1 MAKKQPIRLP
11 TNINAS
17 GLNDKINAEVDA
29 GLKYRKRREP
39 DMNDNYSLYRNKVQV
54 NRLTQRQ
61 PMNIPLMKETIQT
74 IGAKTNSPL
83 YIDFENRDG
92 ELDKEIVTNTLFREA
107 AKKDSLAIKCRV
119 DKKNTYLY
127 GRGHIGLEVDPNFN
141 YIVRF
146 TVKDPY
152 DVIIDPGVSPYDI
165 ETARYYVDDNIFKP
179 LHEVLRNER
188 FDKEAREAVR
198 RDYQGKK
205 GHQLVSQN
213 QTNLSRKQERMRAMG
228 LTDLQT
234 VQGLDAM
241 VHLQY
246 CHTYVW
252 DNGAKEYI
260 KYYVVRADSKH
271 ILRAAPAKDVFGVN
285 FYLMETWASDLE
297 STDYWSDA
305 IADIVRV
312 PNKAINSWIS
322 QYMENRTLRN
332 FGMNF
337 YDSTIE
343 GFHPQKFDPRPFGWY
358 PLPGKPKDVYQRVD
372 IPELQG
378 TLEDIQFLI
387 GIAERASATGAI
399 EKGAVEDVKRT
410 LGEIEIAVSNAM
422 ERTNDLAPLY
432 NASYERLAT
441 KWYDLLLANMGDKE
455 ITLYKKA
462 PDGTLN
468 GKTITRKD
476 IESEN
481 GYEVTA
487 VDKAQ
492 RVVEK
497 TDEIVRIRAAR
508 EAFNPNNGAMKKAE
522 QKRLM
527 QLLDLSPQEADEIEQ
542 EEADLAEQA
551 LQALGQPGGGV
562 PGAAPPIPGAPT
574 APAPTPAPVE
584 LPRPANAQA

>member
-1 MAKKQPIRLP
+1 MAEKKTPIRLP
-11 TNINAS
+11 SGTTAS
-17 GLNDKINAEVDA
+17 GLNDKIGAEVEA

-39 DMNDNYSLYRNKVQV
+39 EFNENYTLYRNKVKI

-61 PMNIPLMKETIQT
+61 PTNIPLMKETVQT
-74 IGAKTNSPL
+74 LGAKTNAPIF
-83 YIDFENRDG
+83 IDFENRDG
-92 ELDKEIVTNTLFREA
+92 ELDKEIVLNTLFRET
-107 AKKDSLAIKCRV
+107 AKADLLNIKARV
-119 DKKNTYLY
+119 DKKNCYLY
-127 GRGHIGLEVDPNFN
+127 GRGHMDLEVDPNFN
-141 YIVRF
+141 YVVRF
-146 TVKDPY
+146 VPKDPY
-152 DVIIDPGVSPYDI
+152 DKIVDPGVSPYDI
-165 ETARYYVDDNIFKP
+165 ETARYVIDDNIFKP
-179 LHEVLRNER
+179 LHEVLRNPR
-188 FDKEAREAVR
+188 FDSDAREAVR
-198 RDYQGKK
+198 RDYAGKR
-205 GHQLVSQN
+205 GSQLIAN
-213 QTNLSRKQERMRAMG
+213 NNTNLARKQERMQAMG

-246 CHTYVW
+246 CHTYVY
-252 DNGAKEYI
+252 DSSTKEYV

-271 ILRAAPAKDVFGVN
+271 ILRAAPAKDVFGVD
-285 FYLMETWASDLE
+285 FYLGETWASDLE

-378 TLEDIQFLI
+378 TLEDIQFLVN
-387 GIAERASATGAI
+387 IAERASATGAI
-399 EKGAVEDVKRT
+399 EKGQVQDVKRT
-410 LGEIEIAVSNAM
+410 LGEIEIAVSNALG
-422 ERTNDLAPLY
+422 RTNDIAPLY

-441 KWYDLLLANMGDKE
+441 KWYQLMLANMGDKE
-455 ITLYKKA
+455 ITLYRKA
-462 PDGTLN
+462 PDGTLV
-468 GKTITRKD
+468 GKTIKRED
-476 IESEN
+476 IETPN
-481 GYEVTA
+481 GYDITA

-508 EAFNPNNGAMKKAE
+508 EAFNPNNKAMRKAE

-527 QLLDLSPQEADEIEQ
+527 QLLDLNPQEADEIEQ
-542 EEADLAEQA
+542 EEAELAEQA
-551 LQALGQPGGGV
+551 LQALGAPGAV
-562 PGAAPPIPGAPT
+562 PGATPPAPGVPPT
-574 APAPTPAPVE
+574 PVPTPAPA
-584 LPRPANAQA
+584 LPVPANAQA